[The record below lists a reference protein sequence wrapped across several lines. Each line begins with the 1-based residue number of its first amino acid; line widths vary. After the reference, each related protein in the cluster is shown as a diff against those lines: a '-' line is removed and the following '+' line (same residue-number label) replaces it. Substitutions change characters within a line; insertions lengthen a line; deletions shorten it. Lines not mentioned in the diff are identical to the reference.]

1 MMRGLGAE
9 FSEKGADMYQ
19 PVHFVESDLAT
30 LHALIR
36 AHPLGLLISADADDL
51 QANPIPFLLD
61 ESAGPFGT
69 LRAHVARANP
79 QWQHLQNGAKAL
91 IVFQGSDAYVTP
103 SWYETK
109 KEHGKV
115 VPTWNYVSVQV
126 RGTVKVMDDPAWL
139 HSQLT
144 ALTAEHEHGRKA
156 EWMITD
162 APDDFIAMQKRAII
176 GFEMVIDDIRGKW
189 KVSQNRPIPDRAG
202 VAAGLTEDG
211 NNNMVDLVRRYGKV

>member
-1 MMRGLGAE
+1 
-9 FSEKGADMYQ
+9 MYQ
-19 PVHFVESDLAT
+19 PVHFVESDLPT

-51 QANPIPFLLD
+51 QANPIPFLID
-61 ESAGPFGT
+61 PNAGPLGT

-91 IVFQGSDAYVTP
+91 VVFQGSDAYVTP

-126 RGTVKVMDDPAWL
+126 RGTVKIMDDPAWL

-144 ALTAEHEHGRKA
+144 ALTAQHEADRPEA
-156 EWMITD
+156 WSIDD
-162 APDDFIAMQKRAII
+162 APANFIEMQKRAII
-176 GFEMVIDDIRGKW
+176 GIEMEITEIVGKW
-189 KVSQNRPIPDRAG
+189 KVSQNRGLPDRAG
-202 VAAGLTEDG
+202 VAAGLSQDG
-211 NNNMVDLVRRYGKV
+211 NNAMAALVAKKV

>member
-1 MMRGLGAE
+1 
-9 FSEKGADMYQ
+9 MYQ
-19 PVHFVESDLAT
+19 PVHFIESDLPT

-51 QANPIPFLLD
+51 QANPIPFLID
-61 ESAGPFGT
+61 ETAGPHGT

-91 IVFQGSDAYVTP
+91 VVFQGSDAYVTP

-115 VPTWNYVSVQV
+115 VPTWNYVCVQV
-126 RGTVKVMDDPAWL
+126 RGTVKIMDDPAWL

-144 ALTAEHEHGRKA
+144 VLTAQHEGARP
-156 EWMITD
+156 ETWSIDD
-162 APDDFIAMQKRAII
+162 APAPYIEMQKRAII
-176 GFEMVIDDIRGKW
+176 GIEMEIMEIAGKW
-189 KVSQNRPIPDRAG
+189 KVSQNRGSADRAG
-202 VAAGLTEDG
+202 VAAGLSQDG
-211 NNNMVDLVRRYGKV
+211 NNAMAALVAKKV

>member
-1 MMRGLGAE
+1 
-9 FSEKGADMYQ
+9 MYQ
-19 PVHFVESDLAT
+19 PVHFVESDLPT

-51 QANPIPFLLD
+51 QANPIPFLID
-61 ESAGPFGT
+61 ETAGPHGT

-79 QWQHLQNGAKAL
+79 QWQHLQYGAKAL
-91 IVFQGSDAYVTP
+91 VVFQGSDAYVTP

-126 RGTVKVMDDPAWL
+126 RGTVKIMDDPAWL

-144 ALTAEHEHGRKA
+144 TLTAQHEDGRSEA
-156 EWMITD
+156 WSIDD
-162 APDDFIAMQKRAII
+162 APAPYIEMQKRAII
-176 GFEMVIDDIRGKW
+176 GIEIEITEIAGKW
-189 KVSQNRPIPDRAG
+189 KVSQNRSMPDRAG
-202 VAAGLTEDG
+202 VAAGLSQDG
-211 NNNMVDLVRRYGKV
+211 NNAMAALVAKKV